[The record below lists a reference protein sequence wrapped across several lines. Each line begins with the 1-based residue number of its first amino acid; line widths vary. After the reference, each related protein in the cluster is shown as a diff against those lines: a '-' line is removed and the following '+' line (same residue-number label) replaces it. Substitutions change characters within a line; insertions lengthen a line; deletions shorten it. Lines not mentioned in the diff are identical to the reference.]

1 MAFCSSHCSLIKFK
15 SSNFHDT
22 CWMLDNVTLTSL
34 HLSPNDANFV
44 YSEKE
49 SIMAGVVIALQS
61 IFGTIL
67 NFLVI
72 VALLRNSELRKEY
85 LTPTIISIAIANFI
99 HSIYTLPILSCH
111 FLMKDMPITDCLFF
125 SFVGISVWFCSAWNL
140 LGFSWLRCLAVWFP
154 QKCNGR
160 TFKNISNSL
169 PVISWL
175 IAFFFFFPI
184 FLKKSGRFGLECK
197 TLMCNYVNV
206 GSDGEAAV
214 TDLYVIFKI
223 ILITIGVLILILNV
237 VTFVK
242 VSKKIKELTKEEKGE
257 NVNIARRILEK
268 EKQMGIMLASL
279 SILYFLVYC
288 PSFVLTYMDPYA
300 RLTQTTISIICNL
313 MNWSIGVL
321 DPLVYVIC
329 QKSYRLEIKT
339 ILQSIISCGKKKSTS
354 ESPAQMHR
362 IVYKSNNAIT
372 LETVHE

>member
-22 CWMLDNVTLTSL
+22 CWMLDNVTLISL

-125 SFVGISVWFCSAWNL
+125 SFVGIS
-140 LGFSWLRCLAVWFP
+140 
-154 QKCNGR
+154 
-160 TFKNISNSL
+160 I

-268 EKQMGIMLASL
+268 EKQMGVMLASL

-300 RLTQTTISIICNL
+300 RLTQTTISIICNV

-339 ILQSIISCGKKKSTS
+339 ILQSIISCCKKKSTV

-362 IVYKSNNAIT
+362 IVYKSNNDIT
-372 LETVHE
+372 LEAVHE